1 MEKVV
6 LCNPLRTAIGT
17 FGGTLKDTSAV
28 DLGITVVK
36 EILNQSSLDPK
47 NIDDC
52 IMGNIL
58 GAGLGQNP
66 SRQIAINSG
75 LPVET
80 PALTLNRLCGSG
92 LQSVIFAAQAI
103 KAGDAD
109 CIVAGGIENMS
120 QAPFYLKKARWGY
133 KMAMPKEEIIDG
145 MVYDGLW
152 DIFGD
157 YHMGITAENLAEQ
170 YNISRERQDEFAYNS
185 QMKTKQ
191 AQEDGKFDSQIVP
204 ISIPKRRGEYTEF
217 KTDEH
222 PRGDVTIESLNK
234 LKPVFKK
241 DGTVTAGNASGINDS
256 AAAIIVCSES
266 KASELDLE
274 PLAFIRSYTL
284 AGVDPSIMGIGPVP
298 AIQKAL
304 TKANLSIDD
313 IDLFE
318 LNEAFAAQSLACL
331 SDLPIPENKLNVN
344 GGAIALGHPIGAS
357 GAVILVKLLHEL
369 KQRKEAKL
377 GLCSLC
383 IGGGM
388 GIATVVEKIK

>member
-1 MEKVV
+1 MEKIVISK
-6 LCNPLRTAIGT
+6 PLRTAIGT

-28 DLGITVVK
+28 DLGTTVVK
-36 EILNQSSLDPK
+36 EIIKSSKLDPK
-47 NIDDC
+47 EVDDC

-75 LPVET
+75 LGVET
-80 PALTLNRLCGSG
+80 PATTLNRLCGSG
-92 LQSVIFAAQAI
+92 LQSVVFAAQVI

-109 CIVAGGIENMS
+109 CIVAGGMENMS

-133 KMAMPKEEIIDG
+133 KMGMPKEEIVDG

-152 DIFGD
+152 DVFGD

-170 YNISRERQDEFAYNS
+170 YKISREQQDEFAYNS
-185 QMKTKQ
+185 QLKTKH
-191 AQEDGKFDSQIVP
+191 AQENGKFDDQIVP
-204 ISIPKRRGEYTEF
+204 VSIPKRKGDSTQF

-222 PRGDVTIESLNK
+222 PRPDVTIDSLSK

-241 DGTVTAGNASGINDS
+241 DGTVTAGSASGINDG
-256 AAAIIVCSES
+256 AAAMIVCSES
-266 KASELDLE
+266 KAKNLDLK
-274 PLAFIRSYTL
+274 PLAFIRSYGL
-284 AGVDPSIMGIGPVP
+284 AGVDPSVMGIGPVP

-304 TKANLSIDD
+304 SKAGLSIDD
-313 IDLFE
+313 IDLIE

-331 SDLPIPENKLNVN
+331 SDLPIAAEKLNVN

-357 GAVILVKLLHEL
+357 GAVILVKLLHEMKL
-369 KQRKEAKL
+369 RKEAKI

-388 GIATVVEKIK
+388 GIAMIVEKI

>member
-6 LCNPLRTAIGT
+6 LCKPLRTAIGT
-17 FGGTLKDTSAV
+17 FGGMLKDTSAV
-28 DLGITVVK
+28 DLGTTVVK
-36 EILNQSSLDPK
+36 QILNQSDLDPK
-47 NIDDC
+47 KVEDC

-58 GAGLGQNP
+58 GAGQGQNP

-75 LPVET
+75 MDVQT
-80 PALTLNRLCGSG
+80 PAITLNRLCGSG
-92 LQSVIFAAQAI
+92 LQSVVFAAQAI
-103 KAGDAD
+103 KAGDAH
-109 CIVAGGIENMS
+109 CIIAGGIENMS

-133 KMAMPKEEIIDG
+133 KMALPTEEIVDG

-170 YNISRERQDEFAYNS
+170 YNISREQQDEFAYNS
-185 QMKTKQ
+185 QVKTRQ
-191 AQEDGKFDSQIVP
+191 AEENGKFDDQIVSV
-204 ISIPKRRGEYTEF
+204 SIPGSKGTTTEF
-217 KTDEH
+217 NTDEH
-222 PRGDVTIESLNK
+222 PRGDVTLELLAK
-234 LKPVFKK
+234 LKPAFKK
-241 DGTVTAGNASGINDS
+241 NGTVTAGNASGINDG
-256 AAAIIVCSES
+256 AAAMIVCSES
-266 KASELDLE
+266 KAKEMDLE
-274 PLAFIRSYTL
+274 PMAFIRSYAL

-304 TKANLSIDD
+304 AKAGLSLDD
-313 IDLFE
+313 IDQFE

-331 SDLPIPENKLNVN
+331 SDLPIPEEKLNVN

-357 GAVILVKLLHEL
+357 GAIILVKLLHEM
-369 KQRKEAKL
+369 KRREDANL

-388 GIATVVEKIK
+388 GIAMIVERI